1 MFPSRLTAL
10 AAVAVLMTGPT
21 QAADDVMVVF
31 DGSNSMWGQI
41 DGVAKIEIARDAM
54 ERLLGDWAT
63 QTNVGLMAYGHR
75 TRGDCSD
82 IETIIAPGPFN
93 REGYLSQVRG
103 ITPTGKT
110 PLTTAVEMAAEQL
123 SYRDRPATVVLISD
137 GIESCN
143 RDPCALA
150 EALERGGVNFTAH
163 VVGFGL
169 ATEQERASLACIA
182 ENTGGEFIAASDA
195 NELEEALGQVSVAV
209 AEQPA
214 APADPE
220 PEPVPPPQPEPSVE
234 ITLTAPETVTVG
246 SEFNVAWSEVIDARD
261 RVTIVPAGADA
272 DELGPSVR
280 TRDRLEA
287 PLRAPAEPGLYE
299 LRYRVT
305 ADGSVAGSRMIEL
318 VAAQVTLDAPE
329 TAVAGSTIRIGWS
342 TPVHAR
348 DLVTI
353 VPVGT
358 DAGDVGNHLRVRGR
372 LEGDLRAPSAPG
384 LYEVRYVLDVGRGT
398 LAVASI
404 EVTEPGVTL
413 TAPEV
418 VAAGSLV
425 DVGWSS
431 VINARDLVTIVPS
444 GTEEGKIE
452 NHLRVRDNLDGK
464 LQAPSAPGLYE
475 VRYVLDEGRRT
486 LAAAI
491 VEVTEP
497 EATISAPETVL
508 AGARFPVSWGAPI
521 AARDLV
527 TIVPAGA
534 DEGTIEKHVRVRA
547 SQDGQLVAPG
557 DPGLYEVR
565 YVLDEGR
572 RTLAVAMVEVTEPR
586 VTLTAPDTVRASGEV
601 DVSWSGDVPNQQ
613 DIVTLVPLG
622 ADPGQVDTHVRV
634 RANTSAKLRAPDQ
647 PGLYEVRYVLDSGR
661 RTLATVQVEVVDA
674 NAPLDTGGSIEAP
687 SSGTPGQTIEV
698 SWSTV
703 STSTRLRVSLASVD
717 QAEFT
722 WIEAVPAGDGPP
734 VSFTLPDAPGT
745 YEFRLLDLA
754 GPEVLSRAI
763 IEVR

>member
-10 AAVAVLMTGPT
+10 AAVAALMTGPT

-82 IETIIAPGPFN
+82 IETIIAPGPFD
-93 REGYLSQVRG
+93 RERYLSQVRE

-182 ENTGGEFIAASDA
+182 ENTGGEFIAAADA
-195 NELEEALGQVSVAV
+195 NELEEALDQVSVAV

-220 PEPVPPPQPEPSVE
+220 PEPEPQPEPSVE
-234 ITLTAPETVTVG
+234 ITLTAPETVVIG
-246 SEFNVAWSEVIDARD
+246 SEFDVAWSETIDARD

-272 DELGPSVR
+272 DTIGPNAR
-280 TRDRLEA
+280 TRDRREA
-287 PLRAPAEPGLYE
+287 PLRAPAEAGLYE
-299 LRYRVT
+299 LRYVVT
-305 ADGSVAGSRMIEL
+305 ADGSVAGTRMIEV
-318 VAAQVTLDAPE
+318 VAAEVALDVPGS
-329 TAVAGSTIRIGWS
+329 AVAGSAITVGWS
-342 TPVHAR
+342 TPVDAR

-358 DAGDVGNHLRVRGR
+358 DAGKIENHLRVRDK
-372 LEGDLRAPSAPG
+372 LEGDLRVPSAPG
-384 LYEVRYVLDVGRGT
+384 LYEVRYVLDVGRVT

-413 TAPEV
+413 TAPEMV
-418 VAAGSLV
+418 VAGAQF
-425 DVGWSS
+425 DVAWSTL
-431 VINARDLVTIVPS
+431 IDARDLVTIVPS

-452 NHLRVRDNLDGK
+452 NHLRVRANLDGK
-464 LQAPSAPGLYE
+464 LQAPSAPGFYE

-486 LAAAI
+486 LAAAT

-508 AGARFPVSWGAPI
+508 AGARFSVSWGAPI

-534 DEGTIEKHVRVRA
+534 DEGTIEKHLRVRA
-547 SQDGQLVAPG
+547 NQDGQLVAPG
-557 DPGLYEVR
+557 TPGLYEVR

-572 RTLAVAMVEVTEPR
+572 RTLAITMVEVTEPE
-586 VTLTAPDTVRASGEV
+586 VTLTAPETVRASGEI
-601 DVSWSGDVPNQQ
+601 DVAWTGDAPNQQ
-613 DIVTLVPLG
+613 DIVTVVPLG
-622 ADPGQVDTHVRV
+622 ADPGQVDTHVRI

-661 RTLATVQVEVVDA
+661 RTLAAVQVEVVDA

-687 SSGTPGQTIEV
+687 PTGTPGQTVEV
-698 SWSTV
+698 SWSTA
-703 STSTRLRVSLASVD
+703 STSTRIRVSLAGLD
-717 QAEFT
+717 QADFT
-722 WIEAVPAGDGPP
+722 WIEAKPAGEGPP
-734 VSFTLPDAPGT
+734 LSFTLPDAPGT